1 MMKIEDNYLLYFILV
16 ILIVLMLIK
25 MSKEHNDGFQNNK
38 NTNSNSNSIS
48 NSNSNSNK
56 EKKSNDKY
64 TKFNETV
71 FDKEDINEQ
80 ITWKNK
86 SLSQCKFE
94 CNEDNKC
101 IGFSREKIGDNE
113 KGNCFPKQ
121 KIGDCHSLRRGDP
134 FQRDYAQG
142 FDSYIKQSHK
152 DSNLLTKCI
161 GDAHT
166 LNRKIYISSYID
178 PETFIS
184 IYNNDIRGIKY
195 KDKNSEFQKNCI
207 FEIIAGLEGSGTVSF
222 IIVDNFQENY
232 YLSANVETNTLELV
246 PHDKDKSSVKERSL
260 ASFELF
266 DGFADPTKVSIR
278 TFSAVGEHYFW
289 TFEGV
294 HTKEIKAIK
303 NPSIKLVKKSVL
315 KDRIRKEA
323 STFNIS
329 DKGIKLKE
337 DFVNK
342 PFIHHNNQDIF
353 SRYNK
358 LHNLDQSREP
368 FDNTEN
374 LNNPINKLQD
384 TIKKLPNKLK
394 EKYFNKEDFRS
405 SNTKTPKYSASTNAV
420 ILIDK
425 EDNKLMIPSSISSIS
440 NIDLNN
446 MVSKLNKIYTRDC
459 PPSRFNV
466 RDIENLKID
475 EIPIFLVDSD
485 SSQQSNRNNTLIK
498 DISKLNK
505 IYKNSKNTGSLNT
518 TDIKSILNKY
528 KNAKDIQNKI
538 IEQLSKIYTKN
549 CNPRKFNINEI
560 NTVLI
565 TNPQEVSCRLFGYDY
580 TIPGEFGDNNT
591 IYEYENIINN
601 TDMGMKEEIDYNMG
615 ELVHM
620 AQTLGIDTSNKTKGL
635 LYDDII
641 VKTAYNEGIELVSGR
656 IYLDKPDKTYLNKL
670 TTQINNKQEFSI
682 DNNNF
687 EKYIRNIIKT
697 NMEDTEKVDAIR
709 KYELSELFGK
719 INQAKY
725 FQIKSLQ
732 IFNHNPK
739 DKFDKKTHKYDK
751 IDYVSDKL
759 LNLEKDHINDTTT
772 ESFGKF
778 KKNKEI
784 ELEAY
789 KTTVYEAERKLNEKR
804 KRLEHD
810 IEELGNTSS
819 NYKLDKL
826 SKDNFFMKKRLH

>member
-315 KDRIRKEA
+315 KDRIRKES

-329 DKGIKLKE
+329 DKGIKSKE
-337 DFVNK
+337 DFVSE
-342 PFIHHNNQDIF
+342 PFIHHNNQEII
-353 SRYNK
+353 REYNN
-358 LHNLDQSREP
+358 LHNLHNLEQSNEN
-368 FDNTEN
+368 FNNTGN
-374 LNNPINKLQD
+374 LDHPNNKLQD
-384 TIKKLPNKLK
+384 AIKKIPNILK

-405 SNTKTPKYSASTNAV
+405 SKKQKPKYSASTNAV

-425 EDNKLMIPSSISSIS
+425 DNNKLMIPSSITSIN
-440 NIDLNN
+440 NIDLKN
-446 MVSKLNKIYTRDC
+446 MVSKINKIYTRDC

-466 RDIENLKID
+466 RDIENLKIN
-475 EIPIFLVDSD
+475 EIKIFSKSD
-485 SSQQSNRNNTLIK
+485 TLIK
-498 DISKLNK
+498 DISVLNK
-505 IYKNSKNTGSLNT
+505 IYKTNDKIGYLDENK
-518 TDIKSILNKY
+518 IKSILTKY
-528 KNAKDIQNKI
+528 TTAKDNQEEI
-538 IEQLSKIYTKN
+538 IKQLNNIYTKN
-549 CNPRKFNINEI
+549 CNPRKFNIYEV

-565 TNPQEVSCRLFGYDY
+565 TNPQEVSCRLYDYDY
-580 TIPGEFGDNNT
+580 TIRGEFGDDNT

-601 TDMGMKEEIDYNMG
+601 TDMGMKEETDYDMG

-620 AQTLGIDTSNKTKGL
+620 AQTLGIDTSNKPKVQ

-641 VKTAYNEGIELVSGR
+641 VKTGYKEGIELESGR
-656 IYLDKPDKTYLNKL
+656 IYLEKPDKTYLNKL

-682 DNNNF
+682 DNNDF

-697 NMEDTEKVDAIR
+697 NMTPKKQIEAIR
-709 KYELSELFGK
+709 KYEITELFGK
-719 INQAKY
+719 INQEKY
-725 FQIKSLQ
+725 FKINSIQ

-739 DKFDKKTHKYDK
+739 HKFDKRTQKYEK
-751 IDYVSDKL
+751 IDFVSEKL
-759 LNLEKDHINDTTT
+759 RNLENGHVNDTTK

-789 KTTVYEAERKLNEKR
+789 KNTVYQAERKLNEKR
-804 KRLEHD
+804 KRLERD
-810 IEELGNTSS
+810 IEQLSNSSS
-819 NYKLDKL
+819 NYKLDKF
-826 SKDNFFMKKRLH
+826 SKDNFFMKKQLH

>member
-1 MMKIEDNYLLYFILV
+1 MMKEDNYLLYIILV

-25 MSKEHNDGFQNNK
+25 MSKEHNEGFQNNK
-38 NTNSNSNSIS
+38 NTNTEKRSNN
-48 NSNSNSNK
+48 
-56 EKKSNDKY
+56 KY

-80 ITWKNK
+80 MTWKNK

-94 CNEDNKC
+94 CNEDDKC

-113 KGNCFPKQ
+113 KGKCFPKQ

-134 FQRDYAQG
+134 FQRDYAHG

-166 LNRKIYISSYID
+166 LNRKIHLSSYMD

-195 KDKNSEFQKNCI
+195 KDKNSEFQKNCV
-207 FEIIAGLEGSGTVSF
+207 FEIVAGLEGTGTVSF

-232 YLSANVETNTLELV
+232 YLSANVETNTLVLV
-246 PHDKDKSSVKERSL
+246 PLDKDKSSVKERSL

-278 TFSAVGEHYFW
+278 TFSTVGEHYFLI
-289 TFEGV
+289 FEGV
-294 HTKEIKAIK
+294 HTKDIKAIK
-303 NPSIKLVKKSVL
+303 NPSIKLVRKSIL

-342 PFIHHNNQDIF
+342 PFIHHNNQDIVNE
-353 SRYNK
+353 YNN
-358 LHNLDQSREP
+358 LHNLEQSSEN
-368 FDNTEN
+368 FNNTDNP
-374 LNNPINKLQD
+374 NNQINKLQD
-384 TIKKLPNKLK
+384 AIKKLPSILK

-405 SNTKTPKYSASTNAV
+405 SKKQKPKYSASTNAI

-425 EDNKLMIPSSISSIS
+425 DDNKLMIPSRISSIS
-440 NIDLNN
+440 KIDLNN

-466 RDIENLKID
+466 RDIENLKINEQKIFINQD
-475 EIPIFLVDSD
+475 EKI
-485 SSQQSNRNNTLIK
+485 LIT
-498 DISKLNK
+498 DISKLNR
-505 IYKNSKNTGSLNT
+505 IYKNSNIIGELNIDT
-518 TDIKSILNKY
+518 IKEILKKYTNSTDNE
-528 KNAKDIQNKI
+528 DKI
-538 IEQLSKIYTKN
+538 IKQLSNIYTKN
-549 CNPRKFNINEI
+549 CNPRKFNIEEV

-565 TNPQEVSCRLFGYDY
+565 TNPQEVSCRLYNYDY
-580 TIPGEFGDNNT
+580 TIRGEFGDDNT

-601 TDMGMKEEIDYNMG
+601 TDMGMKEETDYDMG

-620 AQTLGIDTSNKTKGL
+620 AQTLGIDTSNKPKAQ

-641 VKTAYNEGIELVSGR
+641 VKTAYNEGIDLESGR
-656 IYLDKPDKTYLNKL
+656 IYLEKPDKTYLNKL

-697 NMEDTEKVDAIR
+697 NMTETEQIEAIR
-709 KYELSELFGK
+709 KYEITELFGK
-719 INQAKY
+719 INKEKY
-725 FQIKSLQ
+725 FKINSIQ

-739 DKFDKKTHKYDK
+739 HKFDKRTQKYEK
-751 IDYVSDKL
+751 IDFVSEKL
-759 LNLEKDHINDTTT
+759 RNLENDHVNDTTK

-789 KTTVYEAERKLNEKR
+789 KNTVYQAERKLNEKR
-804 KRLEHD
+804 KRLERD
-810 IEELGNTSS
+810 IEQLSNSSS
-819 NYKLDKL
+819 NYKLDKF
-826 SKDNFFMKKRLH
+826 SKDNFFMKKQLH